1 MDNLNSSPP
10 GHHSVNPYLAIGD
23 VRKFVE
29 FLKIVF
35 NAVLIKQI
43 KEDNGVYAEVRIG
56 DTCIMIE
63 EDHQK
68 SHLGSPS
75 LWVYVRDVDSAYEKA
90 LKVGCKSIEPPTRKY
105 SVDKVAKVADPFGIM
120 WFLAT
125 FNDKL

>member
-10 GHHSVNPYLAIGD
+10 GYHSVNPYLAIGD

-29 FLKIVF
+29 LLKIVF

-43 KEDNGVYAEVRIG
+43 KEVNGVYAEVRIG
-56 DTCIMIE
+56 DTCIMIG
-63 EDHQK
+63 EDHQNG
-68 SHLGSPS
+68 HLGSPS
-75 LWVYVRDVDSAYEKA
+75 LQVYVGDVDSAYEKA

>member
-10 GHHSVNPYLAIGD
+10 GYHSVNPYLAIGD
-23 VRKFVE
+23 VREFVE

-68 SHLGSPS
+68 SHLDSPS

>member
-1 MDNLNSSPP
+1 M
-10 GHHSVNPYLAIGD
+10 
-23 VRKFVE
+23 
-29 FLKIVF
+29 
-35 NAVLIKQI
+35 
-43 KEDNGVYAEVRIG
+43 YAEVRIG

-75 LWVYVRDVDSAYEKA
+75 LWVYVGDVDSAYEKA

-105 SVDKVAKVADPFGIM
+105 SVDKVAKVADPFGLM

>member
-1 MDNLNSSPP
+1 MDKLNSSPP
-10 GHHSVNPYLAIGD
+10 GYHSVNPYLTIGD
-23 VRKFVE
+23 VREFVE

-68 SHLGSPS
+68 SHLDSPS
-75 LWVYVRDVDSAYEKA
+75 LWVYVGDVDSAYEKA

-105 SVDKVAKVADPFGIM
+105 SVDKVAKVVDHFGIL

-125 FNDKL
+125 FNHKL

>member
-1 MDNLNSSPP
+1 LNSYPP
-10 GHHSVNPYLAIGD
+10 GYHSVNPYLAIGN
-23 VRKFVE
+23 VREFVE

-43 KEDNGVYAEVRIG
+43 KEENEVYAEVRIG

-63 EDHQK
+63 ENHQN
-68 SHLGSPS
+68 SHLDSPS
-75 LWVYVRDVDSAYEKA
+75 LWVYVGNVDSVYEKA

-105 SVDKVAKVADPFGIM
+105 AVDKVAKVVDPFGIL

-125 FNDKL
+125 FNDKI